1 MEPRYKN
8 EIPSNMESAS
18 RRIIDLKQSKL
29 SVAVLYGTGEGA
41 IPADG
46 VVLYA
51 LAFSTLL
58 SSQVTDAHL

>member
-1 MEPRYKN
+1 
-8 EIPSNMESAS
+8 MESAS
-18 RRIIDLKQSKL
+18 RRINGLKQSKL
-29 SVAVLYGTGEGA
+29 SVAVCYGTGEGA